1 MEVVAEAVSSAG
13 VGSVIVAPAAFFI
26 VTLAVFVVCAV
37 NCSTSVTV
45 ALPLP
50 AIAPR
55 LQLMLPAA
63 DEHVPWLGVTDT
75 NVAPPVVGQVSE
87 RIASGMVEVALL
99 L

>member
-1 MEVVAEAVSSAG
+1 M
-13 VGSVIVAPAAFFI
+13 
-26 VTLAVFVVCAV
+26 VVCAV
-37 NCSTSVTV
+37 NDSVSVTV

-55 LQLMLPAA
+55 LQLMFPAA

-87 RIASGMVEVALL
+87 RIASGMLEVALL
-99 L
+99 FTLIVYTALAPEFTDAGPLSVTDAS